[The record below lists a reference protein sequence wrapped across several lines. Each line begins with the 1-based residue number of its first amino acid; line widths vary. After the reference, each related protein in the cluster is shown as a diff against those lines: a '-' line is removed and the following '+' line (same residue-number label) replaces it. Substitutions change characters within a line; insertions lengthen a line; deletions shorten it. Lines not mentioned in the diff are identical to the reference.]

1 MNRRFPDWV
10 FPRLTGAVAW
20 TQFAL
25 VLSMILGLLLA
36 AVPVFFIGLD
46 DQESGGLPA
55 LTHRGSRL
63 SLFLLGTATRT
74 LLMSLAAIP
83 AGILTAVYLAEYAPS
98 GARATRILRW
108 LVHGLAGVPS
118 VIFGLLGLG
127 FWISVVGVGLDRL
140 AGDSAAP
147 VWGRPGLL
155 WASLTLAMMTLPVVV
170 VSTEQALRS
179 VPQQL
184 RLAAMALGATRL
196 QFVMQI
202 LLPNA
207 WPSIASGVILTVGRA
222 FGEVAPLLFTGA
234 VMETQRSLAVDEP
247 FMDLAHQVFVLGTRS
262 AEHPSDRSLLL
273 TCVWILVFLSLSFHA
288 AAAVVRSRTLRAERD
303 RP

>member
-1 MNRRFPDWV
+1 MNRRFPDRI
-10 FPRLTGAVAW
+10 FRRLTGAIAW

-25 VLSMILGLLLA
+25 VLSLVLGLLLA
-36 AVPVFFIGLD
+36 AVPVFLIGSD
-46 DQESGGLPA
+46 DQESGGFPA
-55 LTHRGSRL
+55 LTHQGSRL

-83 AGILTAVYLAEYAPS
+83 AGMLTAVYLAEYAPS
-98 GARATRILRW
+98 GARAPRILRW
-108 LVHGLAGVPS
+108 LLQGLAGVPS

-127 FWISVVGVGLDRL
+127 FWVGAVGGGLDRM
-140 AGDSAAP
+140 AGDPTAT

-155 WASLTLAMMTLPVVV
+155 WASLTLAMMALPVLVI
-170 VSTEQALRS
+170 STEQALRS
-179 VPQQL
+179 VPQEL

-196 QFVMQI
+196 QVVMRTT
-202 LLPNA
+202 LPNA

-234 VMETQRSLAVDEP
+234 VMETQRSLAADEP
-247 FMDLAHQVFVLGTRS
+247 FMDLAHQVFILGTRS
-262 AEHPSDRSLLL
+262 AENPSVHPLLL
-273 TCVWILVFLSLSFHA
+273 TCVWVLVFLSLSFHA

-303 RP
+303 HP